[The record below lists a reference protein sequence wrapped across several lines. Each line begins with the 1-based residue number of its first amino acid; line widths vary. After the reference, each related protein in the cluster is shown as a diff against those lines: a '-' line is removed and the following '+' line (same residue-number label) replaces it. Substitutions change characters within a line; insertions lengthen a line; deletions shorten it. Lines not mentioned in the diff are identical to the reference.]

1 MATGESLYFIKWQWR
16 GKKNHKT
23 DGVGH
28 AKRLPSF
35 TATHLAR
42 GLFKLTD
49 TRDVRS
55 EESQFISWKNRAG
68 AGPSSQ
74 LCSAPVPPSAALP
87 GRYNAESGFV

>member
-16 GKKNHKT
+16 EKKKKT

-49 TRDVRS
+49 TRGVRS
-55 EESQFISWKNRAG
+55 EESQFISWKYRTG

-74 LCSAPVPPSAALP
+74 LCSAPVPRSAALP
-87 GRYNAESGFV
+87 GQYNTESSFA